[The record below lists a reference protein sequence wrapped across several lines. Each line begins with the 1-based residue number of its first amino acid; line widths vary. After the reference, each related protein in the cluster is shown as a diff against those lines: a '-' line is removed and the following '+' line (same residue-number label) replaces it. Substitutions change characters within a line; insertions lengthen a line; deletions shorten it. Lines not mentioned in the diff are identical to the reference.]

1 MKRAFPFYA
10 RVNGRSVRII
20 GLHWS
25 GCYYESEGAG
35 LLPLHITPVEASTET
50 PRFAAESTVVK
61 STLMYPHRTPDGE
74 WTATPPQQPA
84 IQNAAIQ
91 PEPKKPWRKTG
102 FFKNGPQA
110 AYNAAKVRNSA
121 THFYREWLQATLR
134 EPMPA
139 AEVYRRA
146 AAAHI
151 PVIGLKRAK
160 KFCRVKALKMGG
172 RYRGWGAQWV
182 WFPVSK
188 LQEYR

>member
-1 MKRAFPFYA
+1 MKRQFPFYA
-10 RVNGRSVRII
+10 RVNGQLVKVT

-25 GCYYESEGAG
+25 GAYYESEGAG

-50 PRFAAESTVVK
+50 PRFAAESTVVE

-74 WTATPPQQPA
+74 WTTTPPQRATTQGTV
-84 IQNAAIQ
+84 I
-91 PEPKKPWRKTG
+91 EPPRPKQWRKTG
-102 FFKNGPQA
+102 FFKGGPHA

-139 AEVYRRA
+139 TEIYRRA
-146 AAAHI
+146 AAAQI

-160 KFCRVKALKMGG
+160 KFCGVKAVKMGG